1 MVRYIRSIGLALLLS
16 VGFGSMG
23 QAASFDCN
31 KAITVSDKLVCEAP
45 AHLLSSLLAPYG
57 VIKQNLSQITR
68 LNEACVSFE
77 FEIQSNELV
86 EWELREIH
94 DVVCGGDPGTA
105 PKIASLKTNKKPNG
119 GKISLAFYDSACDC
133 WKWLVR

>member
-1 MVRYIRSIGLALLLS
+1 MFQYFKSFGLALLLS
-16 VGFGSMG
+16 VSFGG
-23 QAASFDCN
+23 VGKAASFDCN
-31 KAITVSDKLVCEAP
+31 NAITVSDKLVCEAP

-57 VIKQNLSQITR
+57 LIKQNLSQITR

-133 WKWLVR
+133 WKWLVQ